1 MGNKKSVQ
9 KYLNQNK
16 VWDQDYA
23 KLNKEL
29 IATNKF
35 LEDPNFPPPKVIL
48 CDHDYED
55 GSIAK
60 EIESGKFTEER
71 SVGVSGEIS
80 KVGDVPDFDSDRK
93 LFKVLRKA
101 VNDKAFIGASPK
113 VRTHNFSNSAG
124 TYLHCDIL
132 CFSLYARPKCLI
144 QSF

>member
-9 KYLNQNK
+9 KYLNQDM
-16 VWDQDYA
+16 VWDQDYN

-35 LEDPNFPPPKVIL
+35 LEDPNFPQSKAIL
-48 CDHDYED
+48 CDYDFED
-55 GSIAK
+55 DSIAK
-60 EIESGKFTEER
+60 EIESGTFTEG
-71 SVGVSGEIS
+71 SDGVSGEIS